1 MSRRSALVVAALA
14 VTTAVLTTPAA
25 AAQESPS
32 PADEPAVR
40 ASLTTV
46 DPAAPEPGGTLTLGG
61 SVENVGDE
69 PLANVQAVLRFD
81 ENPLD
86 NRTDVRRVATD
97 REVAWG
103 QRDPVFFDAE
113 LGGEELS
120 PGETD
125 DFTVSVLL
133 DEIDLAEPGVYVIGV
148 DIRATPIENG
158 DLVANE
164 RFTADTTRTVI
175 PWLPGNDPLPQ
186 VPVTLLWP
194 LAAQP
199 SVLPDGTLLGDGLA
213 DQLGAGGSLSGL
225 VAAPG
230 DAPVTWGV
238 DPDLLA
244 TVGAMAQ
251 GYTVSSTDGTT
262 TDGTGADDAAAWL
275 ESYTAAT
282 EGAQPLLVP
291 FANPDIEA
299 LAAADSAMAA
309 QTARDAFA
317 ATRTFIGDEAGSAPN
332 EVAWPTGG
340 AVGEDA
346 LAAYAS
352 ANAATVLLSGKA
364 VTPETDEV
372 RARVRA
378 GDSEMDAV
386 ITDGGLDTAIADA
399 AGADDPAAGAVAIR
413 QSWLAETAM
422 VALDAAGSGGLDDG
436 TAADAAPLAATA
448 PYGWQPDRAVAQALI
463 GVWTETAWIVPTPL
477 AALAVPESP
486 TVVAPRSVDDTVP
499 APLPPD
505 YVAAVTDLGERGA
518 QYAALLAEPNGVTSR
533 LDTAVLRSASSSW
546 RTDVAAGT
554 AYTAAATATAASGL
568 DQVSV
573 QVPPSVT
580 LSSSKGTFPLTVSND
595 LDQPVLVGLQLLP
608 DNPDRMSVADVTD
621 IRVEAG
627 EKATVEVTAEAAVK
641 GKVPMTVQLTDV
653 DGSPLGA
660 SQRTIVNATDYG
672 TIGWVVVGG
681 AAAML
686 LAAAALRPRRRRTDD
701 DDEPATVVVAAE
713 PEPQRETAR

>member
-1 MSRRSALVVAALA
+1 
-14 VTTAVLTTPAA
+14 
-25 AAQESPS
+25 
-32 PADEPAVR
+32 
-40 ASLTTV
+40 
-46 DPAAPEPGGTLTLGG
+46 
-61 SVENVGDE
+61 
-69 PLANVQAVLRFD
+69 
-81 ENPLD
+81 
-86 NRTDVRRVATD
+86 
-97 REVAWG
+97 
-103 QRDPVFFDAE
+103 
-113 LGGEELS
+113 
-120 PGETD
+120 
-125 DFTVSVLL
+125 
-133 DEIDLAEPGVYVIGV
+133 
-148 DIRATPIENG
+148 
-158 DLVANE
+158 
-164 RFTADTTRTVI
+164 
-175 PWLPGNDPLPQ
+175 
-186 VPVTLLWP
+186 
-194 LAAQP
+194 
-199 SVLPDGTLLGDGLA
+199 
-213 DQLGAGGSLSGL
+213 
-225 VAAPG
+225 
-230 DAPVTWGV
+230 
-238 DPDLLA
+238 
-244 TVGAMAQ
+244 
-251 GYTVSSTDGTT
+251 
-262 TDGTGADDAAAWL
+262 
-275 ESYTAAT
+275 
-282 EGAQPLLVP
+282 
-291 FANPDIEA
+291 
-299 LAAADSAMAA
+299 
-309 QTARDAFA
+309 
-317 ATRTFIGDEAGSAPN
+317 
-332 EVAWPTGG
+332 
-340 AVGEDA
+340 
-346 LAAYAS
+346 
-352 ANAATVLLSGKA
+352 
-364 VTPETDEV
+364 V

-463 GVWTETAWIVPTPL
+463 GVWTETAWIVPTPI

-608 DNPDRMSVADVTD
+608 DNPDRMSVAEVTD

-672 TIGWVVVGG
+672 AIGWVVVGG

-701 DDEPATVVVAAE
+701 DDEPATVEVAAE
-713 PEPQRETAR
+713 PEPQRESAR